1 MKGDFPMDNEKINA
15 LIVDDDK
22 TLCKMLEDMLSK
34 EEYLNVTSTH
44 DGLDATQKIK
54 ENKFDLILTDLM
66 MPGADG
72 IEVLRVAKEI
82 DENVHVILV
91 TGYASLETAMEAI
104 KKGAYDYITKPFKLE
119 EIKVAVQNVCEKIQ
133 LVRKNQELLAS
144 LTRAYDDIEELKE
157 SRDELNVKVDTI
169 NEKMEERQVQL
180 AENIVSLQTLPN
192 GLPPSYYL
200 RRRRSDKGYV
210 LVELEKLGKLRN
222 EGIITEEEF
231 QSCKRKFL
239 RGI

>member
-1 MKGDFPMDNEKINA
+1 MRNDKISV

-22 TLCKMLEDMLSK
+22 TLCKMLEDMLSR
-34 EEYLNVTSTH
+34 EEHLNVTSTH
-44 DGLDATQKIK
+44 DGHEATQKIK
-54 ENKFDLILTDLM
+54 ESRFDLILTDLM
-66 MPGADG
+66 MPGVDG
-72 IEVLRVAKEI
+72 IEVLRVAKEA
-82 DENVHVILV
+82 DENVHVIIV
-91 TGYASLETAMEAI
+91 TGFASLETAMEAI

-133 LVRKNQELLAS
+133 LVRENQELFDN
-144 LTRAYDDIEELKE
+144 LTQAYDDIEGLKE
-157 SRDELNVKVDTI
+157 SRNELNVKVDTI
-169 NEKMEERQVQL
+169 NEKMEERQEQL
-180 AENIVSLQTLPN
+180 AENITSLQTLPN

-210 LVELEKLGKLRN
+210 LIELEKLGKLRT

>member
-1 MKGDFPMDNEKINA
+1 MQNDKIDV

-34 EEYLNVTSTH
+34 EGQLNVTSAH

-54 ENKFDLILTDLM
+54 EKKFDLILTDLM
-66 MPGADG
+66 MPGVDG

-82 DENVHVILV
+82 DDNVHVIIV
-91 TGYASLETAMEAI
+91 TGFASLETAMEAI
-104 KKGAYDYITKPFKLE
+104 KKGAYDYITKPFRLE
-119 EIKVAVQNVCEKIQ
+119 EIKVAVENVCEKIR
-133 LVRKNQELLAS
+133 LVRENQELVDS
-144 LTRAYDDIEELKE
+144 LTMAYNDIEDLKE
-157 SRDELNVKVDTI
+157 SRDGLNMKVDTI
-169 NEKMEERQVQL
+169 NEKMEERQGQL
-180 AENIVSLQTLPN
+180 VENFTSLQTLPN

-210 LVELEKLGKLRN
+210 LLELEKLGKLRA
-222 EGIITEEEF
+222 EGVITEEEF
-231 QSCKRKFL
+231 QSCKHKFL